1 MLSTLGRRPVYATGV
16 FFFFFFCRFDSF
28 VDFREDMLFVV
39 LCVSQMSFS
48 ISPSRKTDA
57 ILLLLRSLLK
67 SSAVELIAA
76 RSWYRGPPCVFG
88 S

>member
-16 FFFFFFCRFDSF
+16 SVFFFCRFDSF
-28 VDFREDMLFVV
+28 VDFGEDMVFVV

-57 ILLLLRSLLK
+57 ILLLLRSLVK
-67 SSAVELIAA
+67 SSAVQLIAA
-76 RSWYRGPPCVFG
+76 RSWYRGRPLFLH
-88 S
+88 

>member
-1 MLSTLGRRPVYATGV
+1 MLLTLGRRPVYATGV
-16 FFFFFFCRFDSF
+16 FFFLPFRWFLDL
-28 VDFREDMLFVV
+28 REDMLFIV

-57 ILLLLRSLLK
+57 ILLLLRSLVK

>member
-1 MLSTLGRRPVYATGV
+1 MLLTLGRRPVYASGV
-16 FFFFFFCRFDSF
+16 FFFFCRLDSF

-39 LCVSQMSFS
+39 PCVSQMSFS
-48 ISPSRKTDA
+48 ISSSRKTDA
-57 ILLLLRSLLK
+57 ILLLLRSLVK
-67 SSAVELIAA
+67 SSAVELIAG